1 MNILVQIKNVYGQEK
16 VYPICDA
23 AKTFARLVGQQTLT
37 DLNIRYIKQLG
48 YAVNVVQNQRTT
60 L

>member
-16 VYPICDA
+16 VYPICDQ